1 MWRKYEVNEKGMRSE
16 FINMEKIKLTH
27 AIVLRNI
34 NILRLIKEQMAV
46 AYFPLHDQY

>member
-16 FINMEKIKLTH
+16 FINMEKLKITH

-34 NILRLIKEQMAV
+34 NVLRLIKE
-46 AYFPLHDQY
+46 